1 MAFQFRYKDT
11 LCTPPLCFAMQN
23 IGEESESRRVYRRC
37 EVTKKAIRK
46 IRIAFLLLC
55 SEKLLSDT
63 QLFLCND
70 GTVAVDVDFDE
81 VVEQTT
87 TFTNQHF
94 KSSFSAMIFMI

>member
-1 MAFQFRYKDT
+1 M
-11 LCTPPLCFAMQN
+11 
-23 IGEESESRRVYRRC
+23 
-37 EVTKKAIRK
+37 
-46 IRIAFLLLC
+46 RIAFLLLR

>member
-1 MAFQFRYKDT
+1 MMGGNKKSD
-11 LCTPPLCFAMQN
+11 
-23 IGEESESRRVYRRC
+23 SENANRF
-37 EVTKKAIRK
+37 
-46 IRIAFLLLC
+46 FLLLC
-55 SEKLLSDT
+55 SEKLLSDA